1 MPTSTDCPYSIRKW
15 ACWVPQY
22 DNWHV
27 STEIENKS
35 FLWVFKFLKSINSI
49 KSYGIFKK
57 SANSYPRYENFFTK
71 YANYVPNLFK
81 YANFSTKCAH
91 FAVKYTYFS
100 SKYTNFAPRSANFT
114 FKYIIFFTQICTGL
128 EYGNAT
134 QNTDLCYVEYCY
146 LIFEVGISA

>member
-1 MPTSTDCPYSIRKW
+1 MLII
-15 ACWVPQY
+15 V
-22 DNWHV
+22 
-27 STEIENKS
+27 I
-35 FLWVFKFLKSINSI
+35 LWVLNDPTFGRKIELSESFNFLKSINSI

-57 SANSYPRYENFFTK
+57 SANSYPRNEILFTK

-146 LIFEVGISA
+146 LIFEVGISALLSAKK